1 MSVDIHLACACICV
15 YVHADLRYA
24 LTFLLGMSGRRHLR
38 RPLCL
43 CAWTQQGVSFHPL
56 WSLCLMFLLRA
67 CVPQVYIPLTLV
79 CTTRIFATLVG
90 TPRAAC
96 EFKKS
101 LLFYGHDTPVARAC
115 LRYAKLIVFIFS
127 GMVWKRTSLTN
138 SASMT
143 PRAECEFKIKNF
155 LRLILYI
162 SAIRKRQTACVLC

>member
-1 MSVDIHLACACICV
+1 MARACICV

-115 LRYAKLIVFIFS
+115 LRYTKKSAS
-127 GMVWKRTSLTN
+127 QLTN
-138 SASMT
+138 LCVCLACGWTYWTSTT
-143 PRAECEFKIKNF
+143 PRAAFGIVFRGGHCLLGGKVVPWSRVQ
-155 LRLILYI
+155 L
-162 SAIRKRQTACVLC
+162 